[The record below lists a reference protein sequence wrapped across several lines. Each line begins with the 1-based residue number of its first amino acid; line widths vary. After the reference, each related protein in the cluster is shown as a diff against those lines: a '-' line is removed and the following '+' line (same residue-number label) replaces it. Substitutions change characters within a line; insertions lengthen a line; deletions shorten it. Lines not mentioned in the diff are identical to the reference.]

1 MTTCVWCQRAFPVPL
16 TLPEILAW
24 RPLPQPSLCPSC
36 QDRLTPITGNRCPD
50 CGRQQA
56 TRTVCHDC
64 ERWQAAPLKNHALF
78 RYDAGMK
85 AYMQQYKFQG
95 DYALRKALQ
104 APLSRALSRQTYDIL
119 VPIPIDQQTWRTR
132 GFNQVT
138 GWLRDQPYYQALVV
152 KNDHKER
159 PQSAKTRA
167 ERLLT
172 PQPFQLVEQVAP
184 VLIGQRVLLLDDVY
198 TTGRTLR
205 HAADQI
211 YLGGAKTVTSLT
223 LAR

>member
-1 MTTCVWCQRAFPVPL
+1 MTICVWCQREFQSS
-16 TLPEILAW
+16 LALRDLLSW
-24 RPLPQPSLCPSC
+24 RPLPVPPLCASC
-36 QDRLTPITGNRCPD
+36 QARFVPITAQHCPA
-50 CGRQQA
+50 CGRQQD
-56 TRTVCHDC
+56 TSTVCHDC
-64 ERWQAAPLKNHALF
+64 TRWAAEPLTNRALF

-104 APLSRALSRQTYDIL
+104 APLQRALAQQDYDVL
-119 VPIPIDQQTWRTR
+119 VPIPIDQQTWLTR

-138 GWLRDQPYYQALVV
+138 GWLRGQPYQQALLV
-152 KNDHKER
+152 KADHKTR

-167 ERLLT
+167 ERLVT
-172 PQPFQLVEQVAP
+172 PQPFTLDPQVAS
-184 VLIGQRVLLLDDVY
+184 VLVNRRVLLLDDVY

-205 HAADQI
+205 HAAAQI
-211 YLGGAKTVTSLT
+211 YLGGAKAVTSLT